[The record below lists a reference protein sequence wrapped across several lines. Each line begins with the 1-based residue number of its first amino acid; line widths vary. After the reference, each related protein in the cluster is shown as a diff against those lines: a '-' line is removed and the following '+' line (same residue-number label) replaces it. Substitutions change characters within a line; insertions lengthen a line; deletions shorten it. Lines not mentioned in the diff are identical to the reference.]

1 MRRYAERREIKIRQR
16 YILIKSASAGGYGI
30 RVESSSGETATY
42 RCISFRRK
50 DVEELL
56 RRLADSEIAF
66 VHVGD
71 IVRDY
76 LTELYYG
83 QLAANGFGFD
93 S

>member
-1 MRRYAERREIKIRQR
+1 MKIRPR

-30 RVESSSGETATY
+30 RVESSSGETAMY

-56 RRLADSEIAF
+56 RRLAGSEISS
-66 VHVGD
+66 VHIGD

-76 LTELYYG
+76 LTELYYR
-83 QLAANGFGFD
+83 QLAANGFGLD
-93 S
+93 P